1 LLVLSGYRQ
10 QQTNLMDELSEA
22 IRIAPLCR
30 TQAEVAQRVNEALG
44 CEHTAA
50 AWRGLLN
57 RNPEIKER
65 VRKYLGT
72 AVHRGLSIVPV
83 NGNVKGAV
91 TCDVHVPFHDRD
103 ALKLAAKV
111 LEWWKPDVHVMA
123 GDHLDCYSL
132 STYDKNPERT
142 ESLQDEVDAW
152 HCEVVAPLSA
162 AVGKKCRQIY
172 LPGNHEQRLRKHLWR
187 HPQLFGVRSIELAN
201 LLELAYYGIEYAE
214 LAVRCAGVLEISH
227 GTRVSKWAGA
237 SARAEQELRRYTIST
252 ITGHVHRA
260 GRFQTHTMRGTVIG
274 QESPCLCSL
283 EPEYMLYPDWV
294 QGLTLFEVRDGR
306 LWVEAVVFSSDYTCM
321 VGGKVMGL

>member
-1 LLVLSGYRQ
+1 LHI
-10 QQTNLMDELSEA
+10 MDELAEA
-22 IRIAPLCR
+22 IRLAPLCR
-30 TQAEVAQRVNEALG
+30 TQAEVGRRVNEALG
-44 CEHTAA
+44 QEHSEAT
-50 AWRGLLN
+50 WRGLFKN
-57 RNPEIKER
+57 HPEARER
-65 VRKYLGT
+65 VRKALGT
-72 AVHRGLSIVPV
+72 AVHRGPSVATV
-83 NGNVKGAV
+83 EGSARGAV
-91 TCDVHVPFHDRD
+91 TNDVHVPFHDKD
-103 ALKLAAKV
+103 ALRLAAKV
-111 LEWWKPDVHVMA
+111 LEWWKPDVHIMA

-142 ESLQDEVDAW
+142 ENLQDEVDAW

-162 AVGKKCRQIY
+162 AVGTKCRQYY

-187 HPQLFGVRSIELAN
+187 HPQLFGLRSIELGN
-201 LLELAYYGIEYAE
+201 LLELARYGIEYAE
-214 LAVRCAGVLEISH
+214 LAVRIAGILEVSH

-260 GRFQTHTMRGTVIG
+260 GRFQTSTMRGTVIG

-294 QGLTLFEVRDGR
+294 QGLTLFEVRDGK
-306 LWVEAVVFSSDYTCM
+306 LWVEAVTFSGDYTCM